1 MFAKHI
7 ANIGPSGKHLM
18 EDFYYAGGLRALMTR
33 LRDRLHLGA
42 RTVGGATLGEGI
54 EGAAVHDDD
63 VICTLDNAVYH
74 EGSLAVLRGN
84 LAPEPG
90 FERGYGWMFAKHI
103 RQANEGCDFDF
114 LETGFGAP
122 VDEPEI
128 Y

>member
-1 MFAKHI
+1 MLVDDEE
-7 ANIGPSGKHLM
+7 IGRRRSGW
-18 EDFYYAGGLRALMTR
+18 
-33 LRDRLHLGA
+33 
-42 RTVGGATLGEGI
+42 I
-54 EGAAVHDDD
+54 
-63 VICTLDNAVYH
+63 
-74 EGSLAVLRGN
+74 
-84 LAPEPG
+84 APEPG